1 MTDATAVSRCISIC
15 LDHDEKER
23 MEMEKKRS
31 SRLLSLLVAFS
42 MLAVL
47 LAGCGGGG
55 ETPPSGS
62 QQPSDSGTPASS
74 AGSDVLKLAVT
85 TGDGSSTDD
94 KIPTPWYN
102 RTFATNLM
110 FRSLLVADSTLTKS
124 SPDLAASCEISDDAL
139 TYTITMKDGLKWS
152 DGEALTADDVIWS
165 IETAQKAAQ
174 VNPNYATAFSYI
186 SSLSAEGNVI
196 TMVLSTPYSSMMDVL
211 AQFAILPKHC
221 LENADPL
228 TMESDPFWTNPVCSG
243 MYCMDTLNVGNYF
256 TMKVNENYEGTA
268 PKIKNI
274 QVSFVTDYVTAAKSG
289 IADYV
294 YGNDTNLVDALNALD
309 NYTGY
314 QIDQLFYKYFIFNMK
329 GVDGKENEAMQN
341 VQVRKALI
349 EAIDRASLANLYPS
363 ASVLNGGVPNTDE
376 AYNGF
381 EWKYDVEQAKADL
394 AASGYDMSRPLRICY
409 YNNDQTSVDL
419 INAVVYYLEQLGL
432 KVEATLS
439 NDGTTDLF
447 TTREYDMGF
456 KGKSAFA
463 MNEWY
468 TEYLSTDGLFSAIYG
483 GDTDFDALVSDL
495 MSATDTASRN
505 TALKALQDLE
515 QEKVYKVPMFIVG
528 TYVYVSD
535 NVKLPDGVEFCN
547 PFYSCDLDFANWE
560 LA

>member
-1 MTDATAVSRCISIC
+1 MKPAW
-15 LDHDEKER
+15 
-23 MEMEKKRS
+23 KRI
-31 SRLLSLLVAFS
+31 LSLLLG
-42 MLAVL
+42 LAMVCS
-47 LAGCGGGG
+47 LAACSSSNSGATPSNPSQSSAPAGDGGG
-55 ETPPSGS
+55 S
-62 QQPSDSGTPASS
+62 ASS
-74 AGSDVLKLAVT
+74 NVLKLAVT

-110 FRSLLVADSTLTKS
+110 FRSLLVADSTLTKT
-124 SPDLAASCEISDDAL
+124 SPDLAASCEISSDAL

-152 DGEALTADDVIWS
+152 DGEDLTAEDVIWS

-174 VNPNYATAFSYI
+174 VNPNYSTAFGYI
-186 SSLSAEGNVI
+186 SSLSADGNVI
-196 TMVLSTPYSSMMDVL
+196 TIVLTSPYSAMMDVL

-228 TMESDPFWTNPVCSG
+228 SMESDSYWTNPVCSG
-243 MYCMDTLNVGNYF
+243 MYCVDQLSVGNYF
-256 TMKVNENYEGTA
+256 TMKVNEHYEGTA
-268 PKIKNI
+268 PKIQNI
-274 QVSFVTDYVTAAKSG
+274 QVSFVSDYVTAAQSG

-294 YGNDTNLVDALNALD
+294 YGNDANLVDALSSMN

-314 QIDQLFYKYFIFNMK
+314 QIDQLFYKYFIFNMV
-329 GVDGKENEAMQN
+329 GVDGKQNEAMQN
-341 VQVRKALI
+341 VQVRKALM
-349 EAIDRASLANLYPS
+349 EAIDRAALANLYPS
-363 ASVLNGGVPNTDE
+363 ASVLNGGVPNTNE

-381 EWKYDVEQAKADL
+381 EWVYNVDQAKADL
-394 AASGYDMSRPLRICY
+394 AASGYDMSRTLRICY

-419 INAVVYYLEQLGL
+419 INTVVYYLEQLGL
-432 KVEATLS
+432 SVEATLS

-447 TTREYDMGF
+447 TTREYDIGF

-468 TEYLSTDGLFSAIYG
+468 TEYLSTDGLFSNIYG
-483 GDTDFDALVSDL
+483 GDTAFDSLVSDL
-495 MSATDTASRN
+495 MAATDAASRN
-505 TALKALQDLE
+505 AALTALQNLE

-528 TYVYVSD
+528 TYVFVSD
-535 NVKLPDGVEFCN
+535 HVKLPAGVEFCN

>member
-1 MTDATAVSRCISIC
+1 M
-15 LDHDEKER
+15 
-23 MEMEKKRS
+23 KKK
-31 SRLLSLLVAFS
+31 LLRTIALALSVS
-42 MLAVL
+42 MLAVI
-47 LAGCGGGG
+47 LAACGGGG
-55 ETPPSGS
+55 GSTPTGS
-62 QQPSDSGTPASS
+62 PAGGEGTPAAS
-74 AGSDVLKLAVT
+74 GDGILKLAVT

-110 FRSLLVADSTLTKS
+110 FRSLLLADSTLTKT
-124 SPDLAASCEISDDAL
+124 SPDLATCEVSEDAL

-152 DGEALTADDVIWS
+152 DGEPLTADDVVWS

-186 SSLSAEGNVI
+186 SSLTADGNVI
-196 TMVLSTPYSSMMDVL
+196 TMVLNSPYSAMMDVL

-228 TMESDPFWTNPVCSG
+228 TMESDPYWTQPVTSG
-243 MYCMDTLNVGNYF
+243 MYTVDTLNVGNYF

-268 PKIKNI
+268 PKIKSI
-274 QVSFVTDYVTAAKSG
+274 QVSFVTDYVTAAKAG
-289 IADYV
+289 NADYV
-294 YGNDTNLVDALNALD
+294 YGNDTNLVDALNGMD

-341 VQVRKALI
+341 VEVRKALM
-349 EAIDRASLANLYPS
+349 EAIDRASLAALYPS
-363 ASVLNGGVPNTDE
+363 ASVLNGGVPNTDD

-381 EWKYDVEQAKADL
+381 EWKFDLEQAKADL

-432 KVEATLS
+432 TVEATLS

-447 TTREYDMGF
+447 TTREYDIGF
-456 KGKSAFA
+456 KGKSAFS

-468 TEYLSTDGLFSAIYG
+468 TEYLSTDGLFCNIYG
-483 GDTDFDALVSDL
+483 GDTAFDALVADL
-495 MSATDTASRN
+495 MAATDTESR
-505 TALKALQDLE
+505 TAALKALQDLE

-528 TYVYVSD
+528 TYVFVSD

-547 PFYSCDLDFANWE
+547 PFYSCDLNFANWE
-560 LA
+560 VA